1 MKHRCIVCGQEIR
14 PKEKTMDIGCIVT
27 WEDEDVFIT
36 VHLRCGHLVEDQMKF
51 IRTTRIGQVV
61 AEKIR
66 RDSLWE

>member
-1 MKHRCIVCGQEIR
+1 
-14 PKEKTMDIGCIVT
+14 MDIGCIVT

-51 IRTTRIGQVV
+51 IRTTRIGRGV